1 MGASFH
7 LFASYAIEETDMQ
20 LRTIAVT
27 AAALA
32 GLAGCQTWGPTW
44 SELSGSRYTVTDF
57 NRFPVGINAVDAYT
71 PGPVLGTRGDRYFK
85 IDPGPHQL
93 ELSAINTSP
102 NWVSG
107 INRVNLPM
115 TFEPCK
121 RYYINAQF
129 ENRLLA
135 DWKPVIDHVEG
146 IPGCNPTAKP

>member
-7 LFASYAIEETDMQ
+7 LFARHAIEETDMQ

-44 SELSGSRYTVTDF
+44 SEVSGSRYTVTDF
-57 NRFPVGINAVDAYT
+57 NRFATGINAVDAYS

>member
-1 MGASFH
+1 
-7 LFASYAIEETDMQ
+7 MQ

-44 SELSGSRYTVTDF
+44 SEVSGSRYTVTDF
-57 NRFPVGINAVDAYT
+57 NRFATGINAVDAYS

-135 DWKPVIDHVEG
+135 DWKPVVDHVES
-146 IPGCNPTAKP
+146 IPGCNPAAKP

>member
-1 MGASFH
+1 
-7 LFASYAIEETDMQ
+7 MQ

-27 AAALA
+27 AIALA
-32 GLAGCQTWGPTW
+32 GLAGCQSWGPTW
-44 SELSGSRYTVTDF
+44 SEVSGSRYTVTDF
-57 NRFPVGINAVDAYT
+57 NRFATGINAVDAYS

-129 ENRLLA
+129 STTITQE
-135 DWKPVIDHVEG
+135 WTPVIDYVEQ
-146 IPGCNPTAKP
+146 IAGCLVPAAK